1 MPRPRRRR
9 REAPA
14 DLVLALGAGLEP
26 LEPFP
31 DAVLDALVVARFEM
45 QAVKIRKAPPVAA
58 EEGAAAAKA
67 DRRRDRDAL
76 VAGDDDDEILGHR
89 PRDLG
94 EELAA
99 EIRRAAA
106 PQESARMK
114 IVHRV
119 PVGRR
124 KLVAAGMLEADARL
138 GDAPPLAPRFL
149 AFLRAERREKL
160 VEISIAAVVP
170 MELTALTGQVPG
182 RGERRAFRLR
192 REETVRG

>member
-1 MPRPRRRR
+1 
-9 REAPA
+9 
-14 DLVLALGAGLEP
+14 
-26 LEPFP
+26 
-31 DAVLDALVVARFEM
+31 
-45 QAVKIRKAPPVAA
+45 PPVAA

-138 GDAPPLAPRFL
+138 GAAPPLAPRFL

-192 REETVRG
+192 REETVRGRRVELAANVLGRAEQRRFDLAPRLVRRDEQPAPGGRSDRDRRDELRVVA